1 LTPAS
6 SGGTLKASSSTGTW
20 RNRARSKE
28 GIDMKIGR
36 TVCLAALTVCFAV
49 AALAQS
55 LPKAGQPED
64 VGFSTERLKRLG
76 TVIQSD
82 VDKGAIPGAVVL
94 LARKGK
100 VAYLEAFGFR
110 DREKQVPMKTDAVFR
125 IASMTKPFT
134 SVAIMMLVEEG
145 RIQISDPIS
154 TYLPELKGLEVGIE
168 KLNEGTG
175 KPELSFEAARREI
188 TIQDLLRHTSG
199 FTYGIF
205 GKSLVKQ
212 TYLDAKLGDPSATL
226 AEFVAKLSKLPL
238 AYQPGTTW
246 DYGVSTD
253 VLGRIVEVVSGVGL
267 DEFIAER
274 IAKPFGLADTGFF
287 VGDEKAGR
295 VAEPQVDDATGKRP
309 PMRDAT
315 KRPNFLSGGGGMV
328 STASDYARFAQ
339 ALLNGGEL
347 DGVRILSPRTVAYMT
362 SDHLPP
368 GIAFSPV
375 ALQLFG
381 SLAPTPEQGQG
392 FGLGFAVR
400 QVAGRNSLVG
410 SAGEFYWVGAYGT
423 AFWVDPQEKLVAVWM
438 VQLPLTKGGHYRS
451 LIRNLVYQALID

>member
-1 LTPAS
+1 
-6 SGGTLKASSSTGTW
+6 
-20 RNRARSKE
+20 
-28 GIDMKIGR
+28 MKIR
-36 TVCLAALTVCFAV
+36 NLICLVALTTGFAFT
-49 AALAQS
+49 ALAQG
-55 LPKAGQPED
+55 LPKASQPED
-64 VGFSTERLKRLG
+64 VGFSSARLKRLSD
-76 TVIQSD
+76 VIQTD
-82 VDKGAIPGAVVL
+82 VDKAVIPGAVIL
-94 LARKGK
+94 LARNGK
-100 VAYLEAFGFR
+100 VAYFEAFGFQ
-110 DREKQVPMKTDAVFR
+110 DREKQVPMKTDAIFR

-134 SVAIMMLVEEG
+134 SLAIMMLVEEG
-145 RIQISDPIS
+145 RIQIGDPVS
-154 TYLPELKGLEVGIE
+154 TYLPELKGLKVGIE

-175 KPELSFEAARREI
+175 KPELSLEDARREI

-199 FTYGIF
+199 FTYGVF

-212 TYLDAKLGDPSATL
+212 TYLDAKLGDPNETL
-226 AEFVAKLSKLPL
+226 AEFVTKLAKLPL

-253 VLGRIVEVVSGVGL
+253 VLGRVVEVVSGISF
-267 DEFIAER
+267 DQFIAER

-287 VGDEKAGR
+287 VSEEKVAR
-295 VAEPQVDDATGKRP
+295 VAEPQVEAATGKRP

-315 KRPNFLSGGGGMV
+315 KRPAFLSGGGGMV

-347 DGVRILSPRTVAYMT
+347 DGVRILSPRTVSYMT

-381 SLAPTPEQGQG
+381 PLAPTPEQGQG

-400 QVAGRNSLVG
+400 KDLGRNPLPG
-410 SAGEFYWVGAYGT
+410 SAGEFYWVGAFGT

-438 VQLPLTKGGHYRS
+438 VQLPLTQGGHYRS
-451 LIRNLVYQALID
+451 LIRNLVYQALTK